1 VSMKDVMLFML
12 FIVAANFFFRGDPN
26 LYDLLH
32 ERAIEAA
39 SKESSP

>member
-1 VSMKDVMLFML
+1 MKDVVLFLLMV
-12 FIVAANFFFRGDPN
+12 VASNFFFRGDPN

-39 SKESSP
+39 SKEKAK

>member
-1 VSMKDVMLFML
+1 MKDAMIFMV
-12 FIVAANFFFRGDPN
+12 FIVLANFFFKGDPS

-39 SKESSP
+39 SKGNT

>member
-1 VSMKDVMLFML
+1 MTDVFLFLLMV
-12 FIVAANFFFRGDPN
+12 VALNFFFKGEPN

-39 SKESSP
+39 SKEKNT

>member
-1 VSMKDVMLFML
+1 MKDVTLFML
-12 FIVAANFFFRGDPN
+12 VIVAANFFFKGDPS

-39 SKESSP
+39 SKEKK

>member
-1 VSMKDVMLFML
+1 MKEVMLFML
-12 FIVAANFFFRGDPN
+12 FIVAANFFFRGEPN

-39 SKESSP
+39 SKEKK

>member
-1 VSMKDVMLFML
+1 MKDVILFML
-12 FIVAANFFFRGDPN
+12 FIVAANFFFGGEPN

-39 SKESSP
+39 SKKEKT